1 MPTMLDLPEGVIR
14 CQQAC
19 SNVSWDECSAIQ
31 FYIEPTKGE
40 VERSLIVWRD
50 GPKNIRPFDSNKRL
64 RDLRPGDI
72 VWFFDEMATLTGVEL
87 YR

>member
-1 MPTMLDLPEGVIR
+1 M
-14 CQQAC
+14 
-19 SNVSWDECSAIQ
+19 
-31 FYIEPTKGE
+31 
-40 VERSLIVWRD
+40 IVWRD